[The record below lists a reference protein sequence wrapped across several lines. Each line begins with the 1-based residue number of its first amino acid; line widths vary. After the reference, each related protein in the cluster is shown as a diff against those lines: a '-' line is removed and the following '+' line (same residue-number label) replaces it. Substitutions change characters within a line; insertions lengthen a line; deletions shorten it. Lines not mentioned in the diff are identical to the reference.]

1 MSSVYNSSRTALGIS
16 QTFTGQAENCVE
28 YTSVSV
34 SCYTDQNGTLYVEF
48 SNDSINW
55 DFSSSYSIS
64 ASVAN
69 NQTEQVKGRY
79 YRCRLVNGA
88 TAQTLLRLQTVF
100 KMGPH
105 NDIKVALDSTN
116 DSITVANTKLDSM
129 TITSGRL
136 QVDAELAL
144 TQASDSVL
152 CYGFDGSTNQKL
164 KTDAS
169 GELQVDVLNLFA
181 LDSTLSTSNDHLNAI
196 KAAAEI
202 IDNMIDGAS
211 GKAKVQLSDGSG
223 NQINSTT
230 NSLHVNVQNSS
241 LAVTGTFWQ
250 ATQPVSGTF
259 WQATQPVSGTFW
271 QATQPVSIL
280 NDVSSTQVYTLAD
293 ITGASPN
300 SSVITMGSYKYVDI
314 MVKVNGAINT
324 GGNLTLYVSHNNSDW
339 FKTNTIVAIISG
351 TTTYYT
357 SHNGPI
363 ASAHIRL
370 QPDAFLDAVD
380 VDAHISLKL

>member
-1 MSSVYNSSRTALGIS
+1 
-16 QTFTGQAENCVE
+16 
-28 YTSVSV
+28 
-34 SCYTDQNGTLYVEF
+34 
-48 SNDSINW
+48 
-55 DFSSSYSIS
+55 
-64 ASVAN
+64 
-69 NQTEQVKGRY
+69 
-79 YRCRLVNGA
+79 
-88 TAQTLLRLQTVF
+88 
-100 KMGPH
+100 
-105 NDIKVALDSTN
+105 
-116 DSITVANTKLDSM
+116 
-129 TITSGRL
+129 
-136 QVDAELAL
+136 
-144 TQASDSVL
+144 
-152 CYGFDGSTNQKL
+152 
-164 KTDAS
+164 
-169 GELQVDVLNLFA
+169 
-181 LDSTLSTSNDHLNAI
+181 
-196 KAAAEI
+196 
-202 IDNMIDGAS
+202 MIDGAS